1 MQSQPLIATT
11 KGNIPMAGLRHE
23 TLWKITPD
31 NILFKE
37 MYFLGDE
44 MVKESSHLCV
54 LTGAASVGEASI

>member
-1 MQSQPLIATT
+1 MDKPLIATT
-11 KGNIPMAGLRHE
+11 KGNIPLEGLRHE
-23 TLWKITPD
+23 TVWKITPD

-54 LTGAASVGEASI
+54 LTGVASVGEAAI